1 MWPEYH
7 PRSLTYTYLLTVSA
21 TFSMDEIM
29 LFYPHFTGEE
39 AGARYLDNLL
49 QVTHREQVWSL
60 DFHPDS
66 LAPKFE
72 PSTTTFILRI
82 Y

>member
-1 MWPEYH
+1 
-7 PRSLTYTYLLTVSA
+7 
-21 TFSMDEIM
+21 MDAII
-29 LFYPHFTGEE
+29 LFYPHFTGKE
-39 AGARYLDNLL
+39 AGTRDFDNLL
-49 QVTHREQVWSL
+49 QVIHREQVWSL

-72 PSTTTFILRI
+72 LSATTFILRI

>member
-1 MWPEYH
+1 
-7 PRSLTYTYLLTVSA
+7 
-21 TFSMDEIM
+21 MDEII

-39 AGARYLDNLL
+39 AGARDLDNLL
-49 QVTHREQVWSL
+49 QVTRREQVWSL

-66 LAPKFE
+66 LTPKFE
-72 PSTTTFILRI
+72 LSVTTFILRI